1 MATYSIKDIEK
12 LTGIKAH
19 TIRIWE
25 KRYAIIEPKRTDTN
39 IRTYSD
45 DDLKKILNISILN
58 KNGIKISK
66 IVSMSDEEISN
77 QLLEH
82 TSAQHEPSIYQDE
95 LLLNMINMDE
105 AAFHRSLDKCINQEG
120 FENTYC
126 NTIFPFLDKI
136 GVLWQVG
143 SINPAQEHFVSNL
156 IRQKLI
162 VAIDHYPYP
171 DDSRNIDVV
180 LFLPEDELHE
190 LGLLFYHYIV
200 RSSGYSSIYLG
211 QGLPY
216 DDLISTLKT
225 LKPKFIITSLI
236 NAIEESEINAYFQ
249 NILEDYPSG
258 NIIASGF
265 QSVYHKEKLPPAI
278 HVLDKSSQLRSLL
291 TSLNK

>member
-25 KRYAIIEPKRTDTN
+25 KRYAIIDPDRTNTN

-66 IVSMSDEEISN
+66 IVSMSDEEIG
-77 QLLEH
+77 QKLLEH
-82 TSAQHEPSIYQDE
+82 TSAKHEPSVYQDE
-95 LLLNMINMDE
+95 LLLHMVNMDE
-105 AAFHRSLDKCINQEG
+105 ASFHQSLDKCITQEG
-120 FENTYC
+120 FENTYY
-126 NTIFPFLDKI
+126 NIVFPFLDKI

-162 VAIDHYPYP
+162 VAIDQYPYP
-171 DDSRNIDVV
+171 KDNKKIDVV
-180 LFLPEDELHE
+180 LFLPEHDLHE

-200 RSSGYSSIYLG
+200 RSSGLSSIYLG
-211 QGLPY
+211 QGLPF
-216 DDLISTLKT
+216 DDLLNTVKT
-225 LKPKFIITSLI
+225 LKPSFVITSFI
-236 NAIEESEINAYFQ
+236 NAIDEGEMKDYFTKL
-249 NILEDYPSG
+249 IKEYPNG
-258 NIIASGF
+258 KVITTGY
-265 QSVYHKEKLPPAI
+265 QSHFHSKVLPKEV
-278 HVLDKSSQLRSLL
+278 VL
-291 TSLNK
+291 LNKAGDLRKILNGK

>member
-25 KRYAIIEPKRTDTN
+25 KRYSIIDPDRTDTN

-45 DDLKKILNISILN
+45 EDLKKILNISILN

-66 IVSMSDEEISN
+66 IVSMSDEEIGQ

-82 TSAQHEPSIYQDE
+82 TSSKHEPSVYQDE
-95 LLLNMINMDE
+95 LLLHMVNMDE
-105 AAFHRSLDKCINQEG
+105 ASFHKALDKCITQEG
-120 FENTYC
+120 FENTYYH
-126 NTIFPFLDKI
+126 IVFPFLDKI

-162 VAIDHYPYP
+162 VAIDQYPYP
-171 DDSRNIDVV
+171 KDNKNIEVV
-180 LFLPEDELHE
+180 LFLPENDLHE
-190 LGLLFYHYIV
+190 LGLLFYHYLV

-216 DDLISTLKT
+216 DDLINTIKT
-225 LKPKFIITSLI
+225 LRPKFVITSFI
-236 NAIEESEINAYFQ
+236 NAIDENEINEYLT
-249 NILEDYPSG
+249 NLIKEYPKG
-258 NIIASGF
+258 NVITAGF
-265 QSVYHKEKLPPAI
+265 QSHYHKDHLPEDVI
-278 HVLDKSSQLRSLL
+278 LLDKAADLREILSSRS
-291 TSLNK
+291 

>member
-25 KRYAIIEPKRTDTN
+25 KRYDIIDPERTDTN

-45 DDLKKILNISILN
+45 NDLKKILNISILN

-66 IVSMSDEEISN
+66 IVSMSEEEIGAK
-77 QLLEH
+77 LLEH
-82 TSAQHEPSIYQDE
+82 TSAKHEPSIYQDE
-95 LLLNMINMDE
+95 LLLHMVNMDE
-105 AAFHRSLDKCINQEG
+105 AAFHKSLDRCITQEG
-120 FENTYC
+120 FEKTYYE
-126 NTIFPFLDKI
+126 IVFPFLDKI

-171 DDSRNIDVV
+171 ENNKSIEVI
-180 LFLPEDELHE
+180 LFLPENDLHE

-200 RSSGYSSIYLG
+200 RSSGFNSIYLG

-216 DDLISTLKT
+216 DDMISTLKT

-236 NAIEESEINAYFQ
+236 NAVTEEEITTYFS
-249 NILEDYPSG
+249 NLLNDYPTG
-258 NIIASGF
+258 KIIAAGF
-265 QSVYHKEKLPPAI
+265 QSVYHKENLPQGI
-278 HVLDKSSQLRSLL
+278 HVLEKSTELRKILAEY
-291 TSLNK
+291 K